1 MPLINLVIRGQR
13 VVLPGSLAPAS
24 IHFSDGV
31 IARVSSYEDIPT
43 GCELVEAGEESLV
56 MPGLVD
62 THVHINEPGRTD
74 WEGFRTATRAAAA
87 GGVTT
92 LVDMPLNSIPPTTTV
107 AGLEEKLAAAR
118 GQCYVDVGF
127 WGGVVPGN
135 TGELAALALAG
146 VVGFKCFLI
155 ESGVDEFPNVTEDD
169 LREALPELAR
179 LGALLI
185 VHAEVPGPIS
195 KVKASRLESAVVPTA
210 GQVPLLNETAGQVS
224 PLNNQGSMDNGVHP
238 ISPDRNVCP
247 TEYAT
252 FLRSRPRAAEDEAVA
267 LMIKLSSEFGTRVHI
282 VHHSSADS
290 LPLLRD
296 AKAAGLKLT
305 AETCP
310 HYLTF
315 AAEEIPDG
323 ATQFKCCPP
332 IRERENR
339 EQLWSALG
347 EGTIDLIVSDHSPCP
362 PEMKLRESGDFLKA
376 WGGISSLQLRL
387 SAIWTESKRRGY
399 SIEDVTRWLCS
410 APAKLVGL
418 DDRKG
423 RLAVG
428 YDGDV
433 VIWNPEK
440 QFRVEGESLQHRH
453 KLTPYEG
460 LVLDGVVEKTF
471 LRGRKIYDNGEL
483 IGEPG
488 GTFLTQASRASGS
501 ESNPLDCS
509 S

>member
-1 MPLINLVIRGQR
+1 MPEPSLVIRGKR
-13 VVLPGSLAPAS
+13 VVLPESIAAAS
-24 IHFSDGV
+24 IHISDGV
-31 IARVSSYEDIPT
+31 VTSISSYEGVPAD
-43 GCELVEAGEESLV
+43 CELIETNEESIV

-62 THVHINEPGRTD
+62 THVHINEPGRTE
-74 WEGFRTATRAAAA
+74 WEGFATATRAAAA

-107 AGLEEKLAAAR
+107 AGFQAKLAAAR
-118 GQCYVDVGF
+118 GQCHVDVGF

-135 TGELAALALAG
+135 TRELASLSEAG

-155 ESGVDEFPNVTEDD
+155 HSGVDEFPNVTEDD
-169 LREALPELAR
+169 LREALPELTR

-195 KVKASRLESAVVPTA
+195 RTGIPA
-210 GQVPLLNETAGQVS
+210 
-224 PLNNQGSMDNGVHP
+224 
-238 ISPDRNVCP
+238 CP
-247 TEYAT
+247 TSYAT
-252 FLRSRPRAAEDEAVA
+252 FLASRPRAAEDEAVA
-267 LMIKLSSEFGTRVHI
+267 LMIKLAAEFGTRVHI

-290 LPLLRD
+290 LAMLRE
-296 AKAAGLKLT
+296 AKAAGLKIT

-323 ATQFKCCPP
+323 ATEFKCCPP

-347 EGTIDLIVSDHSPCP
+347 SGTLDMIVSDHSPCP
-362 PEMKLRESGDFLKA
+362 PAMKLPETGDFLAA

-387 SAIWTESKRRGY
+387 PVVWTDASRRGY
-399 SIEDVTRWLCS
+399 SLEDLARWLCQ

-418 DDRKG
+418 ENRKG
-423 RLAVG
+423 VIAAG
-428 YDGDV
+428 YDADL
-433 VIWNPEK
+433 VIWNPAQ
-440 QFRVEGESLQHRH
+440 QFKVAGAALHHRH

-460 LVLDGVVEKTF
+460 RILNGVVEKTF
-471 LRGRKIYDNGEL
+471 LRGRKIYDGGEF
-483 IGEPG
+483 IGEPRG
-488 GTFLTQASRASGS
+488 VL
-501 ESNPLDCS
+501 L
-509 S
+509 